1 MEPCPPDSSKPKK
14 FGVPSLSLSIT
25 NILYIYYK
33 IEKKKEEKLM
43 LARV

>member
-1 MEPCPPDSSKPKK
+1 MEPRPPDSSKPKK

>member
-1 MEPCPPDSSKPKK
+1 MEPCPPDLSKPKK

-33 IEKKKEEKLM
+33 IEKKKEEKPM